1 MYEVDKKGAVKME
14 NGKPKAKTSHTLNP
28 VPFIIYDPAHSGS
41 YTLRSD
47 IAKPGLA
54 NIAATALDLM
64 GYQAP
69 QGYEPS
75 LIQWK

>member
-1 MYEVDKKGAVKME
+1 
-14 NGKPKAKTSHTLNP
+14 
-28 VPFIIYDPAHSGS
+28 VPFIIYDPAHSAS
-41 YTLRSD
+41 YALRSD
-47 IAKPGLA
+47 IARPGLA

-69 QGYEPS
+69 EGYEPS